1 MMEAKD
7 LNKLSEESN
16 NLNSEIVSESTNES
30 SDQALDGTSEETEV
44 HPEDE
49 FNTGIPNISD
59 LEKID
64 YAELTKQELVVS
76 LKTVIANFPI
86 DQIKDEV
93 ESIKSAFYKL
103 LKEEWDALKQAYV
116 ESGES
121 EESFAPPIDAVEFE
135 LKDLIKTY
143 RDKRA
148 QLNESIEEEKER
160 NLKEKQEIIETI
172 KSLINRQES
181 LNDTFHEF
189 RNLQQRFR
197 EIGAVPQQNVREL
210 WANYNFAIE
219 SFYNYIQI
227 NKELRDL
234 DLKRNYES
242 KLLLCEKTE
251 QLLLEPSIV
260 HAFNALQKLHEE
272 WREIGPVPNE
282 KKDEIWERFKEATS
296 IINKKHQEH
305 FDKIKDQLKR
315 NLDAKTELC
324 DKAQEIVIV
333 LGENTTPK
341 EWEDK
346 SKALI
351 DLQQLWKSI
360 GFAPK
365 KDNALVYDRF
375 RELCDKF
382 FELKREFFKDY
393 KSEQHNNLQLKTELC
408 IQAEAL
414 KLSTDWKKT
423 TDEFIKIQK
432 RWKEI
437 GAVPRK
443 QSDLIWKRFRTACD
457 EFFEHKGKHFNQ
469 LDEVQVDNLKV
480 KNQIIEDLNA
490 FVPETDSEQNFKAIQ
505 EIQRKWSE
513 TGHVPFKEKDR
524 VNKEYR
530 ALINGFYEKLNLDQ
544 FNKNVQK
551 FDSKMESFKGG
562 DHSYDKL
569 NQERNKIIGKIKQLE
584 SDITLW
590 ENNIGFFAKSKK
602 SDALVKEFTNKIET
616 SKRNIE
622 LFNKKLDMIDTTM
635 KSLK

>member
-1 MMEAKD
+1 MEAKD

-121 EESFAPPIDAVEFE
+121 EESFAPPIDAVEFDF
-135 LKDLIKTY
+135 KDLIKTY

-469 LDEVQVDNLKV
+469 LDEVQIDNLKV
-480 KNQIIEDLNA
+480 KNQIIEDLKA
-490 FVPETDSEQNFKAIQ
+490 FVPETDSEQNFNAIQ

-530 ALINGFYEKLNLDQ
+530 ALLNGFYEKLNLDQ

-551 FDSKMESFKGG
+551 FDSKIEGYKGG
-562 DHSYDKL
+562 DHSYEKL